1 MNYYSSKQNGF
12 FTAPACEAAFSCAS
26 MLDMIIMGIAAA
38 MSVLLIIGVLS
49 VLLAVRVSVSLLVA
63 VIIISVIIG
72 SIVYIDMGTFQ
83 S

>member
-26 MLDMIIMGIAAA
+26 VFDMIILGIAAA

-49 VLLAVRVSVSLLVA
+49 VLLAVRVSVSLLIA
-63 VIIISVIIG
+63 VIIISVIVR
-72 SIVYIDMGTFQ
+72 SIVYSLRRTFQ
-83 S
+83 N

>member
-1 MNYYSSKQNGF
+1 MNNYSSKQNGS

-26 MLDMIIMGIAAA
+26 MRDMIIMGIAAA

-49 VLLAVRVSVSLLVA
+49 ALRAVRVCISLIIA
-63 VIIISVIIG
+63 VIILSVIIR
-72 SIVYIDMGTFQ
+72 SVIHTPMRTFQ